1 MVKYEQY
8 STIGIQ
14 TLHPQKITI
23 SAGSVE
29 YRKSHGEKDNIFA

>member
-1 MVKYEQY
+1 MVKYKQY